1 MKKRIL
7 FVDDEPDI
15 LNSLR
20 RMLRQKRD
28 EWEMVFCESGAAALE
43 KFSEDSFD
51 VVVSDIRMPEMDG
64 VELLTHIQKQYPQ
77 TVRIALSGHSE
88 RDDLLRAVGPTHQFL
103 AEPCNAD
110 ILTSVITRSCALRD
124 LLSDTSLLQFT
135 TDLGSL
141 PSLPSLYTAVMDELK
156 SPLSSLAKV
165 GEIISKDIGMTAKI
179 LQLVNSAFFGIPRH
193 ISSPAQAVSLL
204 GVDTIRPLVLSMK
217 LFSEADGSNI
227 PEQLDLEQLWHQSYL
242 ASLLAKEIALRAE
255 LDQKL
260 VDDVYLA
267 SLLHNVG
274 ILVLASGSPEQ
285 YSKVLQSAG
294 KDTRKQITSEQEEF
308 GRTHAEIGGYL
319 MGLWGLPDTI
329 VEAIYFQH
337 SPGDAP
343 GDVSFSPLTAV
354 HVATA
359 LVTDE
364 MAENQTPTG
373 TMLDMDFINRSGL
386 TDELPVWQEMLTR
399 ILASGENSE

>member
-15 LNSLR
+15 LTSLR
-20 RMLRQKRD
+20 RMLRQKRG

-43 KFSEDSFD
+43 KCTEDTFD

-64 VELLTHIQKQYPQ
+64 VELLTRIQAQYPQ

-88 RDDLLRAVGPTHQFL
+88 PDALLRAVGPTHQFL
-103 AEPCNAD
+103 AKPCNAD
-110 ILTSVITRSCALRD
+110 ILTTVIARSCALRD
-124 LLSDTSLLQFT
+124 LLSETSLVKFA

-141 PSLPSLYTAVMDELK
+141 PSLPSLYTAITDELK
-156 SPLSSLAKV
+156 LPQSSLKKV
-165 GEIISKDIGMTAKI
+165 GEIISTDIGMTAKI
-179 LQLVNSAFFGIPRH
+179 LQLVNSSFFGIPRH
-193 ISSPAQAVSLL
+193 ISSPAQAVGLL
-204 GVDTIRPLVLSMK
+204 GMDTIRPLVLSLK
-217 LFSEADGSNI
+217 LFSEADSNV
-227 PEQLDLEQLWHQSYL
+227 PQELDLEQLWHHSYL
-242 ASLLAKEIALRAE
+242 TSMLAKEIAVRGD
-255 LDQKL
+255 LDKKL

-274 ILVLASGSPEQ
+274 VLVLALGSPEQ
-285 YSKVLQSAG
+285 YSKVLQFAG
-294 KDTRKQITSEQEEF
+294 NDTERQITSEQEEF

-343 GDVSFSPLTAV
+343 GTVSFSPLTAV

-364 MAENQTPTG
+364 MSENGTPPG
-373 TMLDMDFINRSGL
+373 KLLDMDYLNLSGL
-386 TDELPVWQEMLTR
+386 ADEVPVWREMLTT